1 MSAAKRRGTKR
12 VPAQGNLASKGAAKR
27 GSAKRGARA
36 VADEESSAASASVE
50 AVSSSVASVEP
61 VLPASEASVGSVR
74 ARADALMSALAS
86 GVGRLPVDGV
96 HRAEVAILKAAKRTS
111 MAGGHTVVALAGA
124 TGSGKSSLFN
134 QLIGTEVATIGARRP
149 TTSTPT
155 AAVWGSDSA
164 TALLDWLNVGA
175 RHLVDERPSG
185 TTVSGT
191 AISGLGANEA
201 SGTDSGLGANDATGT
216 DSALYGPAPGLELD
230 GLVLLD
236 LPDFDSF
243 EETHRQEA
251 DRLLDLVDVFI
262 WVTDPQKYADAR
274 LHEDYVARLS
284 AQETVT
290 IVVLNQA
297 DRLTFEMLTAC
308 RNDLVRLLG
317 AEGVI
322 DPEVIATSA
331 KDGSGLVDLRHRI
344 SQIVANQNAAVKRL
358 DSDLR
363 SVATVLRSGVAD
375 FEPSLDSHSDA
386 SLVDALQRA
395 AGIPVILDAVE
406 RDYRRAAR
414 ARTGWPLTRWVRTLR
429 PAQLKLLRLN
439 QGASVRSGGISE
451 SDVRL
456 VLGRSS
462 LPPATPA
469 ARSAVVLAAR
479 ELADRAS
486 EGLPQVWADA
496 VTDAAT
502 PARDDLADALDQ
514 AVLGTSLR
522 KRAPLWWN
530 VFGILQWALLIT
542 AAAGFIWLAALAVL
556 NWFQLHVDA
565 PGIGPLAY
573 PFLSFAGGL
582 LLGFL
587 LSLVAR
593 PIGRVGGRRRK
604 AFVAARLREAVA
616 QVARD
621 RLVAP
626 VQEVLDRH
634 RTTREHLETAR
645 RHV

>member
-1 MSAAKRRGTKR
+1 MSAAKRKGTKR
-12 VPAQGNLASKGAAKR
+12 APAQSNSASKVASKR
-27 GSAKRGARA
+27 GSANRGVRA
-36 VADEESSAASASVE
+36 ATDKESSVALVADEL
-50 AVSSSVASVEP
+50 VSSSETSVESA
-61 VLPASEASVGSVR
+61 LPASEASVGSVR

-86 GVGRLPVDGV
+86 GVGRLPVGGV
-96 HRAEVAILKAAKRTS
+96 HRAEVAIIKAAKRTS
-111 MAGGHTVVALAGA
+111 MSGGQTVVALAGA
-124 TGSGKSSLFN
+124 TGSGKSSVFN
-134 QLIGTEVATIGARRP
+134 QLVGTEVATVGARRP

-155 AAVWGSDSA
+155 AAVWGSESA
-164 TALLDWLNVGA
+164 SALLDWLKVGT
-175 RHLVDERPSG
+175 RHLVNERPSDTKG
-185 TTVSGT
+185 SDTTGSSIGP
-191 AISGLGANEA
+191 
-201 SGTDSGLGANDATGT
+201 DATHETGYA
-216 DSALYGPAPGLELD
+216 SYGPAPGLELD

-236 LPDFDSF
+236 LPDFDSY
-243 EETHRQEA
+243 EETHRLEA
-251 DRLLDLVDVFI
+251 DRLLELVDVFI

-274 LHEDYVARLS
+274 LHEDYIARLS
-284 AQETVT
+284 AQDAVT

-297 DRLTFEMLTAC
+297 DRLTFEMLAVC

-317 AEGVI
+317 TEGVI

-331 KDGSGLVDLRHRI
+331 ADGSGIVDLRHRI
-344 SQIVANQNAAVKRL
+344 SEIVASQNAAVRRL

-375 FEPSLDSHSDA
+375 SEPSLDGHSDA

-406 RDYRRAAR
+406 RDFRRASL
-414 ARTGWPLTRWVRTLR
+414 ARTGWPLTRWLKTLR

-469 ARSAVVLAAR
+469 ARSAVALATR
-479 ELADRAS
+479 ELADSAGR
-486 EGLPQVWADA
+486 GLPQVWADA

-502 PARDDLADALDQ
+502 PQRDDLADALDQ

-522 KRAPLWWN
+522 ARAPLWWN
-530 VFGILQWALLIT
+530 GFGMLQWILLIA
-542 AAAGFIWLAALAVL
+542 AAAGLSWLAVLAVL
-556 NWFQLHVDA
+556 NLLQLHLDA
-565 PGIGPLAY
+565 PGIGRLAY
-573 PFLSFAGGL
+573 PFLLLAGGL

-593 PIGRVGGRRRK
+593 PIGRLGGRRRK
-604 AFVAARLREAVA
+604 AIVAARLREAVA

-626 VQEVLDRH
+626 VQQVLDRH
-634 RTTREHLETAR
+634 RITREHLETAR
-645 RHV
+645 RRV

>member
-12 VPAQGNLASKGAAKR
+12 VPARGNLASK
-27 GSAKRGARA
+27 
-36 VADEESSAASASVE
+36 E
-50 AVSSSVASVEP
+50 SSVASVSDEVVSSSEASVEP
-61 VLPASEASVGSVR
+61 ALPASEASVGSVR

-86 GVGRLPVDGV
+86 GVGRLPVGGV
-96 HRAEVAILKAAKRTS
+96 HRAEVAIIKAAKRTS
-111 MAGGHTVVALAGA
+111 MSGGHTVVALAGA

-134 QLIGTEVATIGARRP
+134 QLVGTEVATVGARRP

-155 AAVWGSDSA
+155 AAVWGSESA
-164 TALLDWLNVGA
+164 SALLDWLKVGS
-175 RHLVDERPSG
+175 RHVVNERPSD
-185 TTVSGT
+185 TTGSDTKGSDT
-191 AISGLGANEA
+191 KGSDIGLGVTSE
-201 SGTDSGLGANDATGT
+201 TGY
-216 DSALYGPAPGLELD
+216 AAYGPAPGLELD

-236 LPDFDSF
+236 LPDFDSY
-243 EETHRQEA
+243 EETHRLEA

-274 LHEDYVARLS
+274 LHEDYIARLS
-284 AQETVT
+284 AQEAVT

-297 DRLTFEMLTAC
+297 DRLTFEMLAAC

-331 KDGSGLVDLRHRI
+331 ADGSGIVDLRHRI
-344 SQIVANQNAAVKRL
+344 SQIVASQNAAVRRL

-375 FEPSLDSHSDA
+375 SEPSLDGHSDV

-406 RDYRRAAR
+406 RDYRRATR
-414 ARTGWPLTRWVRTLR
+414 ARTGWPLTRWVKALR
-429 PAQLKLLRLN
+429 PAPLKLLRLN

-469 ARSAVVLAAR
+469 ARSAVALAVR
-479 ELADRAS
+479 ELADRAGQ
-486 EGLPQVWADA
+486 GLPPVWADA

-502 PARDDLADALDQ
+502 PPRDDLADALDQ

-522 KRAPLWWN
+522 ERAPLWWN
-530 VFGILQWALLIT
+530 VFGILQWVFLIV
-542 AAAGFIWLAALAVL
+542 AAAGLIWLAGLAVL
-556 NWFQLHVDA
+556 NGLQLHVDA
-565 PGIGPLAY
+565 PGIGRLAY
-573 PFLSFAGGL
+573 PFLLLAGGL
-582 LLGFL
+582 LVGLL

-593 PIGRVGGRRRK
+593 PIGRLGGRRRK
-604 AFVAARLREAVA
+604 AFVADRLREAVA

-626 VQEVLDRH
+626 VQDVLDRH
-634 RTTREHLETAR
+634 RMTREHLETAR

>member
-12 VPAQGNLASKGAAKR
+12 VPAQGNLASNVAATR
-27 GSAKRGARA
+27 GSANRGVRA
-36 VADEESSAASASVE
+36 ATDKESSAASVSDEVVLSSEAS
-50 AVSSSVASVEP
+50 
-61 VLPASEASVGSVR
+61 SEASVGLVR

-96 HRAEVAILKAAKRTS
+96 HRAEAAIIKAAKRTS
-111 MAGGHTVVALAGA
+111 MSGGHTVVALAGA

-134 QLIGTEVATIGARRP
+134 QLVGTEVATVGARRP

-155 AAVWGSDSA
+155 AAVWGSESA
-164 TALLDWLNVGA
+164 SALLDWLKVGT
-175 RHLVDERPSG
+175 RHVVNERPSDTKG
-185 TTVSGT
+185 SDTKGS
-191 AISGLGANEA
+191 
-201 SGTDSGLGANDATGT
+201 DAKGSNIGPDARHETGY
-216 DSALYGPAPGLELD
+216 AAYGPGPGLELD

-236 LPDFDSF
+236 LPDFDSY
-243 EETHRQEA
+243 EETHRLEA

-274 LHEDYVARLS
+274 LHEEYIARLS
-284 AQETVT
+284 AQDAVT
-290 IVVLNQA
+290 LVVLNQA
-297 DRLTFEMLTAC
+297 DRLTLEMLAAC

-317 AEGVI
+317 TEGVT

-331 KDGSGLVDLRHRI
+331 ADGSGIVDLRHRI
-344 SQIVANQNAAVKRL
+344 SQIVASQNAAVRRL

-375 FEPSLDSHSDA
+375 SEPSLDGHSDA

-406 RDYRRAAR
+406 RDYRRATR
-414 ARTGWPLTRWVRTLR
+414 ARTGWPLTRWVKTLR

-439 QGASVRSGGISE
+439 QGASVRSGGITE

-469 ARSAVVLAAR
+469 ARSAVALAAR

-486 EGLPQVWADA
+486 EGLPPVWADA
-496 VTDAAT
+496 VADAAT

-514 AVLGTSLR
+514 AVLDTSLR

-530 VFGILQWALLIT
+530 VFGILQWVLLI
-542 AAAGFIWLAALAVL
+542 AAVAGFIWLAALAVL
-556 NWFQLHVDA
+556 NWLQMHVDA
-565 PGIGPLAY
+565 PGVGRLAY
-573 PFLSFAGGL
+573 PFLLLVGGL
-582 LLGFL
+582 LLGAL
-587 LSLVAR
+587 LSLVVR
-593 PIGRVGGRRRK
+593 PIGRLGARRRR

-634 RTTREHLETAR
+634 RMTREHLETAR